1 MWNAIKA
8 YGWENIE
15 HNIIVDGLT
24 KEQAMTLEQRFISAY
39 DTLENGYNATI
50 GGEEILGT
58 YLAPHILRMIA
69 ESKRLD
75 EKYGLEQKGDD
86 IVSLADSAR
95 YNQSLA
101 NIFNKAD
108 DMVVTTFR
116 EYERYKGVDLLH
128 DFANDR
134 CDCYWWTMAQIIEG
148 ETDELSKSQTPYWDR
163 VQAEFGICH

>member
-69 ESKRLD
+69 ESKRFD